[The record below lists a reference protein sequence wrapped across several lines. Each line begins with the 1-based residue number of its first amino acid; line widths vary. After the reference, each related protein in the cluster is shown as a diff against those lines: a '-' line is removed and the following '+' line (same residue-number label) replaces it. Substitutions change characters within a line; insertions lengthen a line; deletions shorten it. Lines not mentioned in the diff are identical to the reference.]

1 VTQEIFPI
9 LTTPDLSRA
18 LAFYRDALDGEITY
32 RFPADGEPQYVSLRF
47 GASSLGIAAQPA
59 DSPPSPQSGVA
70 GPFALWAYVDAC
82 DATVERLRAAGVPVL
97 EPPVDQPW
105 GERMA
110 TVADPDGNRVMVA
123 ARPVT
128 S

>member
-1 VTQEIFPI
+1 MTQEIFPI

-32 RFPADGEPQYVSLRF
+32 QFPPEGEPQYVSLRF
-47 GASSLGIAAQPA
+47 GASSLGLAVQPA
-59 DSPPSPQSGVA
+59 GAPPPSGA
-70 GPFALWAYVDAC
+70 GGPFALWAYVDDC
-82 DATVERLRAAGVPVL
+82 DAAVERLRATGVSVL
-97 EPPVDQPW
+97 AEPADQPW

-110 TVADPDGNRVMVA
+110 TVADPDGNQVMVA

-128 S
+128 P

>member
-18 LAFYRDALDGEITY
+18 LAFYRDGLDGEITY
-32 RFPADGEPQYVSLRF
+32 RFPADGEPQYLSLRF

-59 DSPPSPQSGVA
+59 DSPPSSQSGVA
-70 GPFALWAYVDAC
+70 GPFALWAYVDDC

-128 S
+128 P